1 MAGLGDV
8 LLTPAMFRLTDL
20 TLSGRGPRASSIP
33 YVGAI
38 LWILLLGACATAP
51 PPEPPAPVTTPPP
64 PVVTEP
70 IEPEPK
76 PEPPAPEPVV
86 EPIVQELEMP
96 EPEPAVD
103 VADDLV
109 LILSGQLRL
118 PVDAVAIVEAV
129 ETVWPNACLG
139 FPAEGEICA
148 EVLTPGFAVTL
159 EADGQRYTYRT
170 DEAMDQIRLV
180 AAPIPD
186 IGTPLAVW
194 KDTRSSFATATVGS
208 RGFALGMRGGPQLVV
223 SGESSS
229 REEMMG
235 QLLARFAPFQAVTEA
250 GEIDFRGEGT
260 EEAGEVEQRMVAE
273 WIRGYYL
280 SIWINGDP
288 DIPTTVLTWERIG
301 GLAGFCDIVAIHA
314 GGEVVVSDCRAGAD
328 RILTRTWLDR
338 RQLTEVFGWMDE
350 LESFESTQTDP
361 ATTDA
366 LSISIALQA
375 DGWKKV
381 DPEVLAAMHRLASD
395 LYLQSY
401 DKTDGL

>member
-1 MAGLGDV
+1 
-8 LLTPAMFRLTDL
+8 MFRLTDL